1 MAHLRALEHSNP
13 GDGRIIFK
21 REFSMRQFGLVYGA
35 VISTIALAFVS
46 GCAPRGESH
55 TVDEILTDARTGYMT
70 VFASRAGDY
79 KEQLKGLT
87 ASLDK
92 LAGIG
97 GGGDARSISGGIAE
111 SLQALIDHAGFTVRP
126 AMGELINQYRVVAT
140 NGSRDLS
147 IGAPNLKLLV
157 ARTYT
162 LISSELKTTQFKIS

>member
-1 MAHLRALEHSNP
+1 
-13 GDGRIIFK
+13 
-21 REFSMRQFGLVYGA
+21 MRKFGLVYGA
-35 VISTIALAFVS
+35 VLSTLTLAFVS

-55 TVDEILTDARTGYMT
+55 TVDEILSDARTSYLT
-70 VFASRAGDY
+70 VFANRAGGY
-79 KEQLKGLT
+79 KDKLKSLT

-111 SLQALIDHAGFTVRP
+111 SLQGLIEHAGFTVRP
-126 AMGELINQYRVVAT
+126 AMGELISQYRVVAT

-162 LISSELKTTQFKIS
+162 LISSELKTTQFKVS